1 MLNQR
6 ASNTKRFYSN
16 KTSLD
21 NDSRTAL
28 RDELLHRVTV
38 LILAGCELVCWE
50 REFYAQHKAKIDSTI
65 ARVLE
70 DPTLVG
76 NASYGAL

>member
-1 MLNQR
+1 MVSQR
-6 ASNTKRFYSN
+6 FSSN
-16 KTSLD
+16 KTLLNS
-21 NDSRTAL
+21 DSRTAL

-38 LILAGCELVCWE
+38 LILAGCALVCWE
-50 REFYAQHKAKIDSTI
+50 REFYAQHKAEIDSTI

-76 NASYGAL
+76 NASHGAL